1 MNLDYLVLQ
10 LVLNNLPSEERD
22 DPYTSFALLHWERKL
37 LTKDYSTNA

>member
-22 DPYTSFALLHWERKL
+22 DPFTSFALLQWERKL
-37 LTKDYSTNA
+37 LQHDYKTNA